1 MESLAVNLPRGFD
14 GVEEACVAPVKKRKL
29 ISVTTPFS
37 VVAKATTPTRKIY
50 AEAVTK
56 VDSENVAYFF
66 ADVYEIDAYDE
77 RTEICSVDFHS
88 NVGSCRVT
96 RILRG
101 IVCDLR
107 RYYQHRLNNK
117 ANRAAKVEAAHA

>member
-1 MESLAVNLPRGFD
+1 METIAVNLTRGFD
-14 GVEEACVAPVKKRKL
+14 GVKEACVAPVKKRKL

-50 AEAVTK
+50 AEAVLK
-56 VDSENVAYFF
+56 LDSENVPYFF
-66 ADVYEIDAYDE
+66 ADVYEMDADDE
-77 RTEICSVDFHS
+77 RTKICSVDFHS
-88 NVGSCRVT
+88 DVGSCRVT

-107 RYYQHRLNNK
+107 RYYQHKLNNK
-117 ANRAAKVEAAHA
+117 ANRAAKMEADHA